1 MIASFECRIQQPESK
16 RIACLLAMLFYPA
29 RLVDARYNQI
39 QNYLGSAL
47 DILLRAMICKYVC
60 ETKELLGMCL
70 RGKKIAPLWHKGRAE
85 QGTHA
90 KGVQF
95 FCPSSTYPAIILL
108 VLHFIAQLWSNF
120 HCQRP
125 EDDTFYCTPLAHMLK
140 GYNVNSSTIAKGV
153 Q

>member
-1 MIASFECRIQQPESK
+1 MSAAFAEISSYRKLNNSSSSSSSSFNHLNAKAFSLIASFECRIQQPESK

-70 RGKKIAPLWHKGRAE
+70 RGKKIAPLWHKG
-85 QGTHA
+85 
-90 KGVQF
+90 
-95 FCPSSTYPAIILL
+95 C
-108 VLHFIAQLWSNF
+108 
-120 HCQRP
+120 
-125 EDDTFYCTPLAHMLK
+125 
-140 GYNVNSSTIAKGV
+140 
-153 Q
+153 